1 MPFPRAEAALAMLV
15 WVPAFPHR
23 NARAASG
30 DEAVGLQTSVG
41 VRSGHPAQEGST
53 VRVRAVG
60 GDRAGSESSS
70 RTLMGAGERVSEADP
85 GAGPGRM
92 GP

>member
-1 MPFPRAEAALAMLV
+1 MPLPQAKAALAMLR
-15 WVPAFPHR
+15 WVPALPHR
-23 NARAASG
+23 NARAASR
-30 DEAVGLQTSVG
+30 DEAAERQASVG
-41 VRSGHPAQEGST
+41 VRSGLPAQEGSI

-85 GAGPGRM
+85 GVGPGRK

>member
-1 MPFPRAEAALAMLV
+1 MPLPQAEATLAMMG
-15 WVPAFPHR
+15 WVPAFPHH
-23 NARAASG
+23 NARAASK
-30 DEAVGLQTSVG
+30 DEAAVQQALVG

-53 VRVRAVG
+53 VHGGTVG
-60 GDRAGSESSS
+60 GHRAGSESSS

-85 GAGPGRM
+85 GAGPGSR